1 VTNLQPFVLFA
12 LQASVLCT
20 VFGYGLKTK
29 ADDVFGVMR
38 QPALVVRSL
47 VSVFVVM
54 PVVAVLLSRLFDF
67 RPVVETALIAL
78 ALSPV
83 PPLLPQKQGQAGGA
97 THYALG
103 LMAVFGL
110 AAVVTVPLALEIL
123 ERIFGRFLSIPPYTV
138 AGIVFI
144 STLLPL
150 AAGMSVRA
158 IWPHLAASLERVV
171 TLVARLLLPLAVLAL
186 MILIAPAMWALI
198 GDGTIVA
205 MVLFLV
211 SGLAIGHA
219 MGGRDADHAIALA
232 LCTAFRHPAI
242 AFSIASANFPE
253 QRFGAAIVLY
263 LIVGLIVGLPYIAWQ
278 RRRIQSGRLDRSIEA
293 SQPR

>member
-1 VTNLQPFVLFA
+1 
-12 LQASVLCT
+12 
-20 VFGYGLKTK
+20 
-29 ADDVFGVMR
+29 
-38 QPALVVRSL
+38 
-47 VSVFVVM
+47 
-54 PVVAVLLSRLFDF
+54 
-67 RPVVETALIAL
+67 
-78 ALSPV
+78 
-83 PPLLPQKQGQAGGA
+83 
-97 THYALG
+97 
-103 LMAVFGL
+103 VFGL

-123 ERIFGRFLSIPPYTV
+123 ERMFGRFLSIPPYTV

-186 MILIAPAMWALI
+186 VILIAPAMWALI

-211 SGLAIGHA
+211 SGLAIGHV
-219 MGGRDADHAIALA
+219 MGGRESDLSIALA

-253 QRFGAAIVLY
+253 QRFGGTIVLY
-263 LIVGLIVGLPYIAWQ
+263 MIVGLIVGLPYIVWQ
-278 RRRIQSGRLDRSIEA
+278 RRRLQPERPEHSIEA